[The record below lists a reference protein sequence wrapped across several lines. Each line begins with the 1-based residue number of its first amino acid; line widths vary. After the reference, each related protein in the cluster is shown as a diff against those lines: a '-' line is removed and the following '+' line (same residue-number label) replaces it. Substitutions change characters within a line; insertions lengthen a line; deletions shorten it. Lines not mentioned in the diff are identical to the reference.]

1 MPDFSK
7 ARVGDVVYDIRY
19 GHGKIT
25 HINPGDDYSIVCYFH
40 EAQEKE
46 TYTIDGRTHDWHIG
60 PVLFHAKPEIS
71 DPPPPKRK
79 MKRQAW
85 LNIYPA
91 NSMPPIIICNHE
103 TKEQADALAN
113 NERIACIP
121 IEWEEEE
128 E

>member
-7 ARVGDVVYDIRY
+7 AHVGDSVYDIRY

-25 HINPGDDYSIVCYFH
+25 HINPGDDYSIVCYFK
-40 EAQEKE
+40 EVQEQE

-71 DPPPPKRK
+71 DPPPPKR
-79 MKRQAW
+79 MIKRKAW
-85 LNIYPA
+85 LNINKLSKTDTAVYT
-91 NSMPPIIICNHE
+91 HG
-103 TKEQADALAN
+103 TKEQADAAAVKS
-113 NERIACIP
+113 RIACIP

-128 E
+128 